1 MVGTNHQSYNAK
13 ANNRKFKS
21 KWYLDATLP
30 KHVPFIGGS
39 RFGVGSGAR
48 PGTRAPPVSKK
59 LITKTIRDSVRKHE
73 VDKWKVSAL
82 GNTDI
87 NGAIVYTLN
96 VLGNIPI
103 GTGESARLATDIFVK
118 SVHLC
123 MSLRTNPAIVGGGA
137 LLQSVQYRLMWI
149 RHENDQGA
157 GSDIFATARLGVGDI
172 FVENTPIPF
181 FGRVDHDRCTLLSDE
196 YGRVDVGNA
205 GTSIPNSKLINSY
218 APIGTGFPFQYQAT
232 SSGYSTKNKNLYCIL
247 IAYINGDNSGLV
259 DLKAEYQ
266 WDVKY
271 TDSR

>member
-1 MVGTNHQSYNAK
+1 MTGTNRQTYNAK
-13 ANNRKFKS
+13 TQNKRFKT
-21 KWYLDATLP
+21 KWYFNGSAPTP
-30 KHVPFIGGS
+30 IGRARIG
-39 RFGVGSGAR
+39 FGSGAD
-48 PGTRAPPVSKK
+48 PIAAKAVKSVMS
-59 LITKTIRDSVRKHE
+59 KTIRDSVRKHE

-82 GNTDI
+82 GATDI

-103 GTGESARLATDIFVK
+103 GTGESSRLATDIFVK
-118 SVHLC
+118 SAHLC
-123 MSLRTNPAIVGGGA
+123 LSLRTNPAITGGGA

-149 RHENDQGA
+149 RHEADHGA

-181 FGRVDHDRCTLLSDE
+181 FGRADNDRCTVLSDE

-205 GTSIPNSKLINSY
+205 GTTIPNSKLINSY
-218 APIGTGFPFQYQAT
+218 APIGKGFPFQYQAT
-232 SSGYSTKNKNLYCIL
+232 SSGYSAKNKNLYCVL
-247 IAYINGDNSGLV
+247 IAYINGDDSGKI
-259 DLKAEYQ
+259 DLKAEYA